1 MLGGHGTP
9 TNYGFRARGTV
20 QALRFRLAV
29 KDSGLRALDS
39 VLRAFSLKFRASGE

>member
-1 MLGGHGTP
+1 MLGGAWYSYELWVWGLR
-9 TNYGFRARGTV
+9 YGSGFKV
-20 QALRFRLAV
+20 RLAV